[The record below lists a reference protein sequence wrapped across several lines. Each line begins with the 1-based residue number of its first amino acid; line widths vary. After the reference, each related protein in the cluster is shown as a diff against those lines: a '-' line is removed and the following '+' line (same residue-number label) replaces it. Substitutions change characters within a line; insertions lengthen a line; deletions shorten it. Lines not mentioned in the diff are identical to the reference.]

1 MSTPTSAA
9 ANGRARKSLEG
20 QLDRFDRILDGLA
33 DALNESVA
41 DAVRDAVGQA
51 VRDAVG
57 AVVAELVA
65 NPDVAKAL
73 AAAHGLTAPPAPPPE
88 PQAGPRGPSLWERL
102 AARGHRLRSGVA
114 AVTGRAA
121 GAVSGRL
128 RATRAVLTAA
138 VRLAR
143 ADRQGVTL
151 AALVG
156 VVVGVGCHLCGPVVA
171 SAVGG
176 VTSAVLTLVGCLLQP
191 LYPVLPL
198 LASARVAGRS
208 DGTD

>member
-1 MSTPTSAA
+1 MSTPMNAP

-20 QLDRFDRILDGLA
+20 QLDRFDSILDGLA

-51 VRDAVG
+51 VREAVG

-73 AAAHGLTAPPAPPPE
+73 AAAHGLTAPTAPPLE
-88 PQAGPRGPSLWERL
+88 PPAGPRGPSLRERL
-102 AARGHRLRSGVA
+102 AARWHRLRSGVV
-114 AVTGRAA
+114 AVKDRVVTT
-121 GAVSGRL
+121 VSDRL
-128 RATRAVLTAA
+128 RTTRAVLTAA
-138 VRLAR
+138 VRMAR
-143 ADRQGVTL
+143 ADRRGIPL

-156 VVVGVGCHLCGPVVA
+156 VLVAVGCHLCGPAVAATVSGIA
-171 SAVGG
+171 SAG
-176 VTSAVLTLVGCLLQP
+176 LTLAGWLLRP

-198 LASARVAGRS
+198 LDSARVS
-208 DGTD
+208 DRPCVGN

>member
-73 AAAHGLTAPPAPPPE
+73 AAAHGVTAPTAPPPE
-88 PQAGPRGPSLWERL
+88 PPAVPRGPSWRDRMR
-102 AARGHRLRSGVA
+102 ARWHMLRSGIA
-114 AVTGRAA
+114 AVKDRVVTT
-121 GAVSGRL
+121 VSDRL
-128 RATRAVLTAA
+128 RTTRAVLTAA
-138 VRLAR
+138 VRMAR
-143 ADRQGVTL
+143 ADRRGIPL

-156 VVVGVGCHLCGPVVA
+156 VLVAVGCHLCG
-171 SAVGG
+171 S
-176 VTSAVLTLVGCLLQP
+176 SH
-191 LYPVLPL
+191 
-198 LASARVAGRS
+198 S
-208 DGTD
+208 

>member
-1 MSTPTSAA
+1 MSTPTIAA

-51 VRDAVG
+51 VREAVQ

-65 NPDVAKAL
+65 NPDVARAL
-73 AAAHGLTAPPAPPPE
+73 AAAHGLTAQKAAPPAP
-88 PQAGPRGPSLWERL
+88 AAPRGPTWRDRL
-102 AARGHRLRSGVA
+102 RARWHRLRSGVA
-114 AVTGRAA
+114 AVTGRVI
-121 GAVSGRL
+121 GAVSRRL
-128 RATRAVLTAA
+128 RSTRAVLTAA

-143 ADRQGVTL
+143 ADRRGLTL

-156 VVVGVGCHLCGPVVA
+156 VLVAVGCHLRGPAVA
-171 SAVGG
+171 STVSG
-176 VTSAVLTLVGCLLQP
+176 VLSAVLALVGWLLRP
-191 LYPVLPL
+191 LYPVLPM
-198 LASARVAGRS
+198 LASGRPADGPAEAG
-208 DGTD
+208 